1 MPKTSF
7 DWGIEA
13 LHGTGWTTGYRD
25 RSRDGGR
32 EEWLVDGP
40 QRFART
46 RVERV
51 QLAARSAVTRV
62 RDPTGDDDNAN
73 GAARLG
79 VEFQTVAPSTG
90 SRAATNPSPP
100 TYTRPFATEG
110 TFVPTPLGMGAASSA
125 NGVMPITTC
134 FNAALR
140 LRRPL
145 GLSNAV

>member
-1 MPKTSF
+1 M
-7 DWGIEA
+7 
-13 LHGTGWTTGYRD
+13 
-25 RSRDGGR
+25 
-32 EEWLVDGP
+32 
-40 QRFART
+40 
-46 RVERV
+46 

-79 VEFQTVAPSTG
+79 VELPDGCAVGGVESGNEPVA
-90 SRAATNPSPP
+90 P

-140 LRRPL
+140 LRPSPL
-145 GLSNAV
+145 GLSNAL